1 MADPL
6 ADSATTAHPPLT
18 AARPKRAF
26 YVFCAII
33 FLSFLTTSTLSYL
46 SVMLAS
52 VGMLRADIGVVLG
65 SPLVPVVAGVLFA
78 GKLIGRYGALRVAVV
93 GQALTL
99 VSFLG
104 MGVVLADPL
113 GATIARFVLGLG
125 FGLVFP
131 AALVYAR
138 GLLGGPNTVYWFGIF
153 TSMMPLPNFIG
164 PPLAEWYF
172 AHYGS
177 SGFFLVF
184 ALPLVL
190 SMVLMAFV
198 KRDTGGSPAG
208 AAGPGY
214 LRLLTMRSLWLPHA
228 AIIVVGLMWGFM
240 LSFMALYLQAQ
251 AIPVA
256 FFFTSATLAMLASR
270 FTIMGWLGRLPPGRV
285 VTGGLVS
292 MSTGYLVL
300 ALLPLDAKVVV
311 LAGMVFGV
319 GYSTAFPI
327 LSLWV
332 ADQFSMA
339 ERGQPMA
346 LFTAVFQASIF
357 GVPFLVAG
365 MSALAIGLAQTLLV
379 FSAVTLAFAVLLLVR
394 SGRSTRRDARA
405 PRP

>member
-1 MADPL
+1 MAEPL
-6 ADSATTAHPPLT
+6 AVTAVTATPDATTA
-18 AARPKRAF
+18 ASARPKRAF
-26 YVFCAII
+26 YLFCAIT

-46 SVMLAS
+46 SVMLSS
-52 VGMLRADIGVVLG
+52 VGMLREDIGMVLG
-65 SPLVPVVAGVLFA
+65 SPLLPVVAGVLFA
-78 GKLIGRYGALRVAVV
+78 GKLIGRYGALRIAVV
-93 GQALTL
+93 GQAITL
-99 VSFLG
+99 LSFLCLG
-104 MGVVLADPL
+104 IVLADPL

-138 GLLGGPNTVYWFGIF
+138 SLLGGPNTVYWFGIF
-153 TSMMPLPNFIG
+153 TSMIPLPNFIG

-177 SGFFLVF
+177 TWFFPVF
-184 ALPLVL
+184 ALPLVA

-198 KRDTGGSPAG
+198 KRDVANAPSG

-214 LRLLTMRSLWLPHA
+214 LRLLTMKSLWLPHA

-240 LSFMALYLQAQ
+240 LSFMALFLQGQ

-256 FFFTSATLAMLASR
+256 SFFTSATLAMLLSR
-270 FTIMGWLGRLPPGRV
+270 FTIMGWLGRMPPRRV
-285 VTGGLVS
+285 VAGGLVS
-292 MSTGYLVL
+292 MSAAYL
-300 ALLPLDAKVVV
+300 ALALMPLAAPVVL

-332 ADQFSMA
+332 ADQFPPA

-346 LFTAVFQASIF
+346 MFTAMFQASIY
-357 GVPFLVAG
+357 GVPYLVAA
-365 MSALAIGLAQTLLV
+365 MSAFAIGLPQTLLV
-379 FSAVTLAFAVLLLVR
+379 FSIMTLAFAILIALL
-394 SGRSTRRDARA
+394 SRRH
-405 PRP
+405 P